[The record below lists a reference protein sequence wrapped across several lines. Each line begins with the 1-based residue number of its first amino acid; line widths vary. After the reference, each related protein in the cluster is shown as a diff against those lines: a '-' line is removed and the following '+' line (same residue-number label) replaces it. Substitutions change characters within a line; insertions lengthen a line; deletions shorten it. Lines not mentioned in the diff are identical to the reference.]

1 MQKKAQLIQISSKL
15 VLFHANDLLD
25 LRFLNTGN
33 FTPTFVQ
40 GSISTAVVEIVNL
53 VASTLEETDLEI
65 ELDIDRL
72 MFNDTPYKFD
82 MRRF

>member
-1 MQKKAQLIQISSKL
+1 M
-15 VLFHANDLLD
+15 
-25 LRFLNTGN
+25 RFLHTGN

-40 GSISTAVVEIVNL
+40 GSISNAVIEIANL
-53 VASTLEETDLEI
+53 VQSTLEETDLEI

-72 MFNDTPYKFD
+72 MFNDQPYKFD